1 MFEDLVGA
9 QAEISRF
16 CFAGADLLYKER
28 IMKTEQNSQ
37 VVICP
42 PCGENVGLPTKRGA
56 NKKNLFL
63 PRLTAVL
70 PPQGRE
76 ITTCGFT
83 LSCHAELVSASS
95 LYNNNKTLKQV
106 QGDGK
111 RGFTLIELLVVVL
124 IIGILA
130 AVALPQYQKA
140 VMKARV
146 SEQISLISGIFPI
159 ADACYL
165 ETGDPTKCTIGDLS
179 ITPENCNNLPG
190 FETCQVK
197 TGFVTEDNKGVKGTR
212 VYIINTPP
220 NGVYPTIHIG
230 KYPNGIFCAGIGP
243 GNFSSTC
250 EKMGFKNACTGA
262 AGGPLYQS
270 NNSAV
275 FGYRCL

>member
-1 MFEDLVGA
+1 
-9 QAEISRF
+9 
-16 CFAGADLLYKER
+16 
-28 IMKTEQNSQ
+28 MKTEQNSQ

-42 PCGENVGLPTKRGA
+42 PCGENIGLPTKRGA
-56 NKKNLFL
+56 NKKNLFLPLL

-140 VMKARV
+140 VTKSRIATMWPVIKHIEQTMKIMRLQNIEAN
-146 SEQISLISGIFPI
+146 SLAEFP
-159 ADACYL
+159 DLDLAC
-165 ETGDPTKCTIGDLS
+165 TW
-179 ITPENCNNLPG
+179 
-190 FETCQVK
+190 
-197 TGFVTEDNKGVKGTR
+197 KG
-212 VYIINTPP
+212 N
-220 NGVYPTIHIG
+220 
-230 KYPNGIFCAGIGP
+230 
-243 GNFSSTC
+243 TC
-250 EKMGFKNACTGA
+250 EINGTHYSAYLTDEDGAIDTECFGFDYDAQMQLTEKECDAYGDC
-262 AGGPLYQS
+262 LQYCK
-270 NNSAV
+270 AV
-275 FGYRCL
+275 GCGTPNTDWTCANWE

>member
-1 MFEDLVGA
+1 
-9 QAEISRF
+9 
-16 CFAGADLLYKER
+16 
-28 IMKTEQNSQ
+28 MKTEQNSQ

-56 NKKNLFL
+56 NKKNLFLPLL

-130 AVALPQYQKA
+130 AVAVPQYQVAVRKA
-140 VMKARV
+140 QVSRMLPLMKSIDTAQQV
-146 SEQISLISGIFPI
+146 YYLANGKYTTDWSELDIEMPSGS
-159 ADACYL
+159 
-165 ETGDPTKCTIGDLS
+165 S
-179 ITPENCNNLPG
+179 ITPATSTKVTSSLTYSDFQCFIYIPDGETPKSLYCEELPDEKSPEKIQLEKYFDRNYIYCWAHKTDELENKICKSLSG
-190 FETCQVK
+190 
-197 TGFVTEDNKGVKGTR
+197 KGT
-212 VYIINTPP
+212 YDS
-220 NGVYPTIHIG
+220 Y
-230 KYPNGIFCAGIGP
+230 A
-243 GNFSSTC
+243 STQY
-250 EKMGFKNACTGA
+250 A
-262 AGGPLYQS
+262 
-270 NNSAV
+270 
-275 FGYRCL
+275 YRIP